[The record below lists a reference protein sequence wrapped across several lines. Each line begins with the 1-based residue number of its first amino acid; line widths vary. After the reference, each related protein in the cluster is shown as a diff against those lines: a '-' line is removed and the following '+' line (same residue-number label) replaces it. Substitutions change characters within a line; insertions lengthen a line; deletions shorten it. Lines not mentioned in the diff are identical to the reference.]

1 MRKNKTLEEKIQEE
15 LKYSE
20 YLNKKINQISKK
32 NKEKKQKIK
41 KVQNNFDY
49 IHEFNYLKEQQKKI
63 ENELMLSL
71 YDYNNKYKEQES
83 ENILQQF
90 YYTITLEKDL
100 SFDFYSILSLIK
112 NKLKEI
118 KEEKIKNNNK
128 IININKEGLNKLFE
142 TLKYFDKNLIT
153 ISQDDINYLEINNNN
168 NENNDKNNESEIL
181 TENKSMNTTNT
192 SEINN
197 NNNNYINI
205 IDLLFYN
212 DTLNNFRIF
221 DIDYIINQELF
232 QSEKNKNLIFP
243 DKHKNFS
250 LSTKTKKKIYEKY
263 FSFPLL
269 NFIIPINIQEKIFM
283 ILGEN
288 QGFESVTN
296 IEKSFQLMNMKY
308 KNDYDRIKKDLFNQ
322 LKQIDNRHIN
332 LDIKI
337 KCGNIHFFIKNFNNK
352 ESLTK
357 ILSNVNIN
365 QKNIVFQYENQFNF
379 LEYLFKYRKN
389 IKFMIN
395 KYYDEYNELKNNSN
409 KAINEE
415 LITETNN
422 LKDKIDKYDFNVR
435 KEEMN
440 IIHKKNKEVYE
451 IKQKFKKERE
461 EMDMKLK
468 LKMEQEKNEKLRQR
482 NLKNKKDVEEYH
494 LLKKEKEL
502 IEQEILRKK
511 KEYEDKKLRLE
522 IESKLPIIQQ
532 NNIISTNKFINNQ
545 RHKEYVRQQ
554 QELNEK
560 RLNFIIE
567 NYKSRPKVESD
578 PQRLISVTKALQNR
592 YEAQLNNIPDQDE
605 KAKMFTNNGFT
616 VEHLMKDFRYRVS
629 SCLYEAGILSH
640 DAAKDYMRQLN
651 SMIAT
656 NNNNSSNL

>member
-49 IHEFNYLKEQQKKI
+49 INEFNYLKEQQKKI

-71 YDYNNKYKEQES
+71 YDYNNKYKEKES

-100 SFDFYSILSLIK
+100 SIDFNSILALIK
-112 NKLKEI
+112 NKLNEI

-128 IININKEGLNKLFE
+128 PININKEGLNKLFE
-142 TLKYFDKNLIT
+142 TLKYFDKNLISL
-153 ISQDDINYLEINNNN
+153 SQDDYNFLDLNENDIN
-168 NENNDKNNESEIL
+168 NNDKNNESEIES
-181 TENKSMNTTNT
+181 ENSNLNI

-197 NNNNYINI
+197 NNINI

-221 DIDYIINQELF
+221 DIDYIVNQEMF
-232 QSEKNKNLIFP
+232 QSEKNKKLIFLH
-243 DKHKNFS
+243 KHKNFS
-250 LSTKTKKKIYEKY
+250 LSNKTKKKIYEKY

-269 NFIIPINIQEKIFM
+269 NYIIPINIQEKIFM
-283 ILGEN
+283 TLGEN
-288 QGFESVTN
+288 QGNESITN

-308 KNDYDRIKKDLFNQ
+308 KNDYERIKKELFNQ
-322 LKQIDNRHIN
+322 LNQIDNKHIN

-337 KCGNIHFFIKNFNNK
+337 KCGNIHYFIKNFNNK

-365 QKNIVFQYENQFNF
+365 QKNVILQYENQFNF

-395 KYYDEYNELKNNSN
+395 KYYDEYNELKVNSN

-435 KEEMN
+435 KEVMN
-440 IIHKKNKEVYE
+440 NIHKKNKEVYE

-461 EMDMKLK
+461 EMDRKLK
-468 LKMEQEKNEKLRQR
+468 LKMEQEKNEKLRKQ
-482 NLKNKKDVEEYH
+482 NLINKKHVEEYQQ
-494 LLKKEKEL
+494 LKKEKEL

-532 NNIISTNKFINNQ
+532 NNIISVNKFINNQ

-554 QELNEK
+554 QEINEQ
-560 RLNFIIE
+560 RLNYIIE
-567 NYKSRPKVESD
+567 NYKSRPKVQSD
-578 PQRLISVTKALQNR
+578 PERLISITKVLQNR

-629 SCLYEAGILSH
+629 SCLYEAGILDH

-651 SMIAT
+651 TMIANN
-656 NNNNSSNL
+656 NNNNSNL

>member
-100 SFDFYSILSLIK
+100 SFDFNSILALIK

-118 KEEKIKNNNK
+118 KEEKIKNKNK

-142 TLKYFDKNLIT
+142 TLKYFDNNLIT
-153 ISQDDINYLEINNNN
+153 ISQDDINCLELYENNNN
-168 NENNDKNNESEIL
+168 NKDNKNNESEIL
-181 TENKSMNTTNT
+181 TENKSLNTTNT

-197 NNNNYINI
+197 NNNINI

-221 DIDYIINQELF
+221 DIDYIINQEMF

-243 DKHKNFS
+243 NKHKNFS
-250 LSTKTKKKIYEKY
+250 LSNKTKKKIYEKY

-269 NFIIPINIQEKIFM
+269 NYIIPINIQEKIFM

-288 QGFESVTN
+288 QGNESVTN

-308 KNDYDRIKKDLFNQ
+308 KNDYDRIKKELFNQ
-322 LKQIDNRHIN
+322 LKQIENKHIN

-365 QKNIVFQYENQFNF
+365 QKSIVMQYENQFNF

-422 LKDKIDKYDFNVR
+422 LKDKINKYDFNVR

-440 IIHKKNKEVYE
+440 IIHQKNKEVYE

-554 QELNEK
+554 QELNER

-567 NYKSRPKVESD
+567 NYKSRPKIESD
-578 PQRLISVTKALQNR
+578 PQRLISITKVLQNR

-629 SCLYEAGILSH
+629 SVLYEAGILSH

-651 SMIAT
+651 SMVVT

>member
-1 MRKNKTLEEKIQEE
+1 MFKC
-15 LKYSE
+15 
-20 YLNKKINQISKK
+20 
-32 NKEKKQKIK
+32 
-41 KVQNNFDY
+41 
-49 IHEFNYLKEQQKKI
+49 
-63 ENELMLSL
+63 
-71 YDYNNKYKEQES
+71 
-83 ENILQQF
+83 
-90 YYTITLEKDL
+90 
-100 SFDFYSILSLIK
+100 
-112 NKLKEI
+112 
-118 KEEKIKNNNK
+118 
-128 IININKEGLNKLFE
+128 
-142 TLKYFDKNLIT
+142 
-153 ISQDDINYLEINNNN
+153 
-168 NENNDKNNESEIL
+168 
-181 TENKSMNTTNT
+181 
-192 SEINN
+192 
-197 NNNNYINI
+197 
-205 IDLLFYN
+205 
-212 DTLNNFRIF
+212 
-221 DIDYIINQELF
+221 
-232 QSEKNKNLIFP
+232 EKNKKLIFP
-243 DKHKNFS
+243 YKHKNFS
-250 LSTKTKKKIYEKY
+250 LSTKIKKKIYEKY

-269 NFIIPINIQEKIFM
+269 NYIIPINIQEKIFM

-288 QGFESVTN
+288 QGTESVTN

-308 KNDYDRIKKDLFNQ
+308 KNDYDRIKKELFNQ
-322 LKQIDNRHIN
+322 LKQIENKHIN

-365 QKNIVFQYENQFNF
+365 QKSIVMQYENQFNF

-422 LKDKIDKYDFNVR
+422 LKDKINKYDFNVR

-440 IIHKKNKEVYE
+440 IIHQKNKEVYE

-554 QELNEK
+554 QELNER

-578 PQRLISVTKALQNR
+578 PQRLISITKVLQNR

-629 SCLYEAGILSH
+629 SVLYEAGILSH

-651 SMIAT
+651 SMVVT